1 MWWWGEEEGSC
12 YDTAVKSIYLRGPMM
27 TLAWV
32 SSCVA
37 FFCFPCPLCET
48 GRQGTWSG
56 EDGIPRGS
64 GQGSGPVFSW
74 KVGLPHGGVPELISL
89 SGPCQSS
96 REWFSDL
103 HHENILWSLSG
114 KAQKHVQAPWL
125 SLSRVCHSSTSI
137 PSLTGSSE
145 LPFKWPNQ
153 LTVPWKQICAVTLD
167 SPVPPDSMVAVH
179 FVPSVLWWMKEKTL
193 VSVCPAVSCC
203 QEISTHFTYFSWAQK
218 SFIDQSVQ
226 KIRIS

>member
-167 SPVPPDSMVAVH
+167 SPVPPDSMGGCALCALSSLMDERKDIG
-179 FVPSVLWWMKEKTL
+179 FSVSSCFLLPGNKHAFYIFQLSPEVLHWSK
-193 VSVCPAVSCC
+193 CP
-203 QEISTHFTYFSWAQK
+203 K
-218 SFIDQSVQ
+218 N
-226 KIRIS
+226 